1 MDEWIPFKEGDYIVE
16 QAFLLAPDE
25 SAVLLEDAVI
35 RVFEDRRGHRQMH
48 GSCRAINALL
58 IKLLDDHNE
67 IDLVLDLG
75 AEFKYL
81 LKDPILRGGKVFSP
95 DVKSTLQFLPKEPWE
110 QIQKDKFE
118 ALYSRLNFLSI

>member
-35 RVFEDRRGHRQMH
+35 RVFQDRQGQRQMN
-48 GSCRAINALL
+48 GSCRVINLL
-58 IKLLDDHNE
+58 LVSLLDDHNE

-81 LKDPILRGGKVFSP
+81 LKDPILKGGKVFSP
-95 DVKSTLQFLPKEPWE
+95 DVKSMLQFLPKEPWE
-110 QIQKDKFE
+110 QIQEDEFE
-118 ALYSRLNFLSI
+118 SLYSRLQFLSV

>member
-35 RVFEDRRGHRQMH
+35 RVFQDRRGQRQMN
-48 GSCRAINALL
+48 GSCRVINVLL
-58 IKLLDDHNE
+58 VSLLDDHNE

-81 LKDPILRGGKVFSP
+81 LKDPVLKGGKVFSP

-110 QIQKDKFE
+110 QIQEDEFE
-118 ALYSRLNFLSI
+118 SLYSRLQFLSV

>member
-25 SAVLLEDAVI
+25 SAVLVEDAVI
-35 RVFEDRRGHRQMH
+35 RVFQDRRGQRQMN
-48 GSCRAINALL
+48 GSCRVINALL
-58 IKLLDDHNE
+58 VKLLDDHNE

-81 LKDPILRGGKVFSP
+81 LKDPILKGGKVFSP

-110 QIQKDKFE
+110 QIQEDKFE
-118 ALYSRLNFLSI
+118 SLYSRLNFLTI

>member
-1 MDEWIPFKEGDYIVE
+1 MTEWIPFKEGDYIVE

-35 RVFEDRRGHRQMH
+35 RVFQDRGGQRQMN
-48 GSCRAINALL
+48 GSCRVINVLL
-58 IKLLDDHNE
+58 VSLLDDHNE
-67 IDLVLDLG
+67 IDVVLDLG

-81 LKDPILRGGKVFSP
+81 LKDPVLKGGKVFSP

-110 QIQKDKFE
+110 QIQEDEFE
-118 ALYSRLNFLSI
+118 SLYSRLQFLSV

>member
-16 QAFLLAPDE
+16 QAFLLAADH
-25 SAVLLEDAVI
+25 SAVLLDDAVI
-35 RVFEDRRGHRQMH
+35 RVFQDRRGQRQMN
-48 GSCRAINALL
+48 GSCRVINALL
-58 IKLLDDHNE
+58 VKLLDDHNE

-81 LKDPILRGGKVFSP
+81 LKDPILKGGKVFSP

-110 QIQKDKFE
+110 QIQEDKFE
-118 ALYSRLNFLSI
+118 ALYSRLNFLTI

>member
-1 MDEWIPFKEGDYIVE
+1 MSEWIPFKEGDYIVE

-35 RVFEDRRGHRQMH
+35 RVFENRQGQRQMN
-48 GSCRAINALL
+48 GSGRVINVFLVS
-58 IKLLDDHNE
+58 LLDEHNE

-81 LKDPILRGGKVFSP
+81 LKDPILKGGKVFSP
-95 DVKSTLQFLPKEPWE
+95 DVKSTLQFLPKEPWT
-110 QIQKDKFE
+110 QIQEDEFE
-118 ALYSRLNFLSI
+118 TLYARLNFLS

>member
-35 RVFEDRRGHRQMH
+35 RVFQNRQGQRQMN
-48 GSCRAINALL
+48 GSCRVINVLL
-58 IKLLDDHNE
+58 VSLLDDHNE

-81 LKDPILRGGKVFSP
+81 LKDPILKGGKVFSP
-95 DVKSTLQFLPKEPWE
+95 DVKSTLQFLPQKPWE
-110 QIQKDKFE
+110 QIHEDEFE
-118 ALYSRLNFLSI
+118 SLYSRLQFLS

>member
-16 QAFLLAPDE
+16 EGFLLAPDE

-35 RVFEDRRGHRQMH
+35 RVYQDKRGQRQMN
-48 GSCRAINALL
+48 GSCRVINALL
-58 IKLLDDHNE
+58 VKLLDDHNE

-81 LKDPILRGGKVFSP
+81 LKDPILKGGKVFSP
-95 DVKSTLQFLPKEPWE
+95 DVKSTLQFLPKEPWT
-110 QIQKDKFE
+110 QIEEGDYE
-118 ALYSRLNFLSI
+118 ALYSRLNFLS